1 MLFANQFWNWT
12 HLSWVD
18 SCMYSFEFKLTCGL
32 AQVEL
37 VLEIGRI
44 QSEKKLGN
52 IKQFLKVMMW
62 ISKFLKHD

>member
-1 MLFANQFWNWT
+1 
-12 HLSWVD
+12 
-18 SCMYSFEFKLTCGL
+18 MYSLEFKLTCGF

>member
-1 MLFANQFWNWT
+1 
-12 HLSWVD
+12 
-18 SCMYSFEFKLTCGL
+18 MYSFEFKLTCGL

-52 IKQFLKVMMW
+52 IKQFLKVMM
-62 ISKFLKHD
+62 